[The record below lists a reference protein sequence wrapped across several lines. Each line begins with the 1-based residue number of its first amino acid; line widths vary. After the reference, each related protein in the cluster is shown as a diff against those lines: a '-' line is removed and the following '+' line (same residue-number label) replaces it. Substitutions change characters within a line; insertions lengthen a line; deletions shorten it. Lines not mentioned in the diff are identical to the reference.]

1 MQQPVERRLNR
12 QTAMLPSLAALAL
25 VLAAPAASP
34 DSAPKPD
41 VRADIAKRLEVKPED
56 VVPSPIPGLYEI
68 RSGTDVGYVSTD
80 GRFYVDG
87 DIFDMQTKGNLTESR
102 RQEGRL
108 QLLSKVSDA
117 DAIVFS
123 PQGPVRH
130 TLTVFTDV
138 DCPYC
143 RRMHSEMAELNRLGI
158 RVRYLMYP
166 RTGPD
171 TDSWHKAEAVW
182 CSADRR
188 DALTRAKKGEVVK
201 APACKAPI
209 AEQYAL
215 GREMGIRGTPAII
228 TETGEYVDH
237 YVPAAQLSEYLST
250 PAVAAAAAS
259 N

>member
-1 MQQPVERRLNR
+1 
-12 QTAMLPSLAALAL
+12 
-25 VLAAPAASP
+25 
-34 DSAPKPD
+34 
-41 VRADIAKRLEVKPED
+41 
-56 VVPSPIPGLYEI
+56 
-68 RSGTDVGYVSTD
+68 
-80 GRFYVDG
+80 
-87 DIFDMQTKGNLTESR
+87 MQTKDNLTESR
-102 RQEGRL
+102 REQGRL
-108 QLLSKVSDA
+108 QMLSKVSDA

-143 RRMHSEMAELNRLGI
+143 RRMHGEMAELNRLGI
-158 RVRYLMYP
+158 RVRYLLFP
-166 RTGPD
+166 RSGPD

-188 DALTRAKKGEVVK
+188 DALTRAKKGEAVK

-237 YVPAAQLSEYLST
+237 YVPAAQLGEYLSK

>member
-1 MQQPVERRLNR
+1 MQPSIESRLNR
-12 QTAMLPSLAALAL
+12 KAPILPSVAALAL
-25 VLAAPAASP
+25 LLGAPAVTA
-34 DSAPKPD
+34 DSAPKAD
-41 VRADIAKRLEVKPED
+41 VRTEIARRLEVKPED

-68 RSGTDVGYVSTD
+68 RSGPDVGYVSTD

-87 DIFDMQTKGNLTESR
+87 DIFDMQTKNNLTESR

-108 QLLSKVSDA
+108 ELLSKVSDA

-158 RVRYLMYP
+158 RVRYLMFP
-166 RTGPD
+166 RSGPD
-171 TDSWHKAEAVW
+171 TDSWRKAEAVW
-182 CSADRR
+182 CSGDRR
-188 DALTRAKKGEVVK
+188 DALTRAKKGEAVK
-201 APACKAPI
+201 APPCKSPI

-215 GREMGIRGTPAII
+215 GRAIGIRGTPAIF
-228 TETGEYVDH
+228 TDSGEYVDH
-237 YVPAAQLSEYLST
+237 YMPAAQLSAYLSA
-250 PAVAAAAAS
+250 PAVAAAS

>member
-1 MQQPVERRLNR
+1 MNR
-12 QTAMLPSLAALAL
+12 QTTLLHFLTALAL
-25 VLAAPAASP
+25 LLAAPGAMA

-41 VRADIAKRLEVKPED
+41 MRADIAKRLDVKVED

-68 RSGTDVGYVSTD
+68 RSGPDVGYVSTD

-87 DIFDMQTKGNLTESR
+87 DIFDMQTKGNLTETR
-102 RQEGRL
+102 RQQGRL
-108 QLLSKVSDA
+108 ELLARVSDD

-143 RRMHSEMAELNRLGI
+143 RRMHSEMPELNRLGI
-158 RVRYLMYP
+158 RVRYLLFP
-166 RTGPD
+166 RSGPD
-171 TDSWHKAEAVW
+171 TDSWRKAEAVW

-209 AEQYAL
+209 AAQYAL

-228 TETGEYVDH
+228 TDTGEYVDH
-237 YVPAAQLSEYLST
+237 YVPAAQLSEYLSAPPT
-250 PAVAAAAAS
+250 ATAS

>member
-1 MQQPVERRLNR
+1 MHSIAALGLLLAVP
-12 QTAMLPSLAALAL
+12 AALAD
-25 VLAAPAASP
+25 AAP
-34 DSAPKPD
+34 KGD
-41 VRADIAKRLEVKPED
+41 VRAEIAKRLEVKPEA
-56 VVPSPIPGLYEI
+56 VVPSPIPGLYQI
-68 RSGTDVGYVSTD
+68 RSGTDVGYVSVD

-87 DIFDMQTKGNLTESR
+87 DIFDMQTKDNLTESS

-108 QLLSKVSDA
+108 ELLSKVSDA

-158 RVRYLMYP
+158 RVRYLMFP
-166 RTGPD
+166 RSGPD

-188 DALTRAKKGEVVK
+188 DALTRAKKGEAIK

-215 GREMGIRGTPAII
+215 GREMGIRGTPAIF
-228 TETGEYVDH
+228 TDTGEYVDH
-237 YVPAAQLSEYLST
+237 YVPAAELSEHLSAP
-250 PAVAAAAAS
+250 PAVAAAS

>member
-1 MQQPVERRLNR
+1 MNR
-12 QTAMLPSLAALAL
+12 PITMLSSLAAVAL
-25 VLAAPAASP
+25 LLAAPAAIA
-34 DSAPKPD
+34 DSAPKAD
-41 VRADIAKRLEVKPED
+41 VRADIARRLDVKVED

-68 RSGTDVGYVSTD
+68 RSGPDVGYVSTD

-87 DIFDMQTKGNLTESR
+87 DVFDMQTKKNMTESR

-108 QLLSKVSDA
+108 ELLSKVSDA

-130 TLTVFTDV
+130 TLTVFTDI

-143 RRMHSEMAELNRLGI
+143 RRMHGEIAELNRLGI
-158 RVRYLMYP
+158 RVRYLMFP
-166 RTGPD
+166 RSGPD
-171 TDSWHKAEAVW
+171 TDSWRKAEAVW

-188 DALTRAKKGEVVK
+188 DALTRAKKGEAVK

-209 AEQYAL
+209 AAQYAL

-228 TETGEYVDH
+228 TDAGEYLDH
-237 YVPAAQLSEYLST
+237 YVPAAQLSEYLSA
-250 PAVAAAAAS
+250 PAVAAAS

>member
-1 MQQPVERRLNR
+1 MQPPDESRLNR
-12 QTAMLPSLAALAL
+12 PITMLSSLAALAL
-25 VLAAPAASP
+25 LLTASAAIP
-34 DSAPKPD
+34 DSAPKAD
-41 VRADIAKRLEVKPED
+41 VRADIARRLDVKVED

-68 RSGTDVGYVSTD
+68 RSGPDVGYVSTD

-87 DIFDMQTKGNLTESR
+87 DIFDMQTKGNLTETR
-102 RQEGRL
+102 RQQGRL
-108 QLLSKVSDA
+108 ELLAKVSDA

-143 RRMHSEMAELNRLGI
+143 RRMHGEMGELNRLGI
-158 RVRYLMYP
+158 RVRYLMFP
-166 RTGPD
+166 RSGPD
-171 TDSWHKAEAVW
+171 TASWQKAEAVW

-215 GREMGIRGTPAII
+215 GREVGIRGTPAII

-237 YVPAAQLSEYLST
+237 YVPAAQLSEYLSA
-250 PAVAAAAAS
+250 PAVAAAS